1 MLSQTLGST
10 YANSQHRLV
19 NDSASTGRYV
29 RGLSLLTSLCALSL
43 VACTEPKETTGIGSA
58 AGGALG
64 AGLGAIIGS
73 QSGNVGSGLA
83 IGAVAGAASGALIG
97 NAFQAQQEAIR
108 SQDEAIE
115 RQERLAHAQR
125 SEIEELRRMNQD
137 SPSPRG
143 LPTTLNRSRMTPP
156 SASASRST
164 TLPTRSAAIAAPV
177 SHEDDFSARGRLR
190 DTVVENDTDV
200 IQRDLNAPVKT
211 IEKPAQKSATLGDF
225 ENTQERAR
233 APRASEPTS
242 RLASEVLIPPQLSS
256 SCKEAENE
264 RKQAVA
270 ASESP
275 EKLFHLRRALR
286 LCPESPIFHH
296 ELGKAYL
303 AMKRS
308 ADAEYEFKQS
318 LAVDPSFKPA
328 QKSLADLTGGS
339 NARF

>member
-1 MLSQTLGST
+1 
-10 YANSQHRLV
+10 
-19 NDSASTGRYV
+19 
-29 RGLSLLTSLCALSL
+29 
-43 VACTEPKETTGIGSA
+43 
-58 AGGALG
+58 
-64 AGLGAIIGS
+64 
-73 QSGNVGSGLA
+73 
-83 IGAVAGAASGALIG
+83 
-97 NAFQAQQEAIR
+97 
-108 SQDEAIE
+108 
-115 RQERLAHAQR
+115 
-125 SEIEELRRMNQD
+125 
-137 SPSPRG
+137 
-143 LPTTLNRSRMTPP
+143 MTPP

-164 TLPTRSAAIAAPV
+164 STLPTRTAAIPAPA
-177 SHEDDFSARGRLR
+177 SREDDFSARGRLR
-190 DTVVENDTDV
+190 DPVVENDTDV
-200 IQRDLNAPVKT
+200 IQRDLDAPVKT

-233 APRASEPTS
+233 ATRASEPTS
-242 RLASEVLIPPQLSS
+242 RLASEDLAPQQLSS

-303 AMKRS
+303 AMKRP

-318 LAVDPSFKPA
+318 LAVDPNFKPA

-339 NARF
+339 NASF